1 MDCIANHQS
10 VQMKDRLMTRDISPF
25 FWVSSKGGDIAA
37 CIKRFLY
44 IKKEG
49 HPSDNLLI
57 CGGETGI

>member
-1 MDCIANHQS
+1 MERIANHQS
-10 VQMKDRLMTRDISPF
+10 VQMKDRLMTRDIYPF
-25 FWVSSKGGDIAA
+25 FWVSSKGGISA

-49 HPSDNLLI
+49 HPSDNLLV